1 MLAIINIDILS
12 HNDVNVIRVLLYG
25 DPSLIGLP
33 NTLILNTSIQF
44 LLSSNGFDGQLTSL
58 KINCFNIFIEK
69 ASF

>member
-12 HNDVNVIRVLLYG
+12 HNDANIIRVLLYG

-44 LLSSNGFDGQLTSL
+44 LLSSNGFDGQL
-58 KINCFNIFIEK
+58 I
-69 ASF
+69 